1 MKKEDGSDTY
11 GLSQIGD
18 VLGRDFEIIARKWME
33 KERKELANA
42 SNAHRSELRNQI
54 PKYLKALGAVLST
67 EKEGRIDH
75 HLLAR
80 DHGIQRWTVGWV
92 LSEVVADYQLLQIT
106 ILEHLAEAMKR
117 SLTIEE
123 MKTFGAFIDEAIM
136 VAVTA
141 FTAESESELRSL
153 NETLEERVIERPR
166 LAEDR
171 AEKLKKIAIELTK
184 NRKDVPKT
192 LLSK

>member
-1 MKKEDGSDTY
+1 
-11 GLSQIGD
+11 
-18 VLGRDFEIIARKWME
+18 ME

-42 SNAHRSELRNQI
+42 SNSHREALRNQI
-54 PKYLKALGAVLST
+54 PKYLQELGVVLST
-67 EKEGRIDH
+67 EKDGLIDH

-80 DHGIQRWTVGWV
+80 DHGIHRWTVGWV
-92 LSEVVADYQLLQIT
+92 LSEVAADYQLLQIT
-106 ILEHLAEAMKR
+106 ILEHLAKAVKR

-153 NETLEERVIERPR
+153 NETLEERVIERTIFAGER
-166 LAEDR
+166 DTVTRMLGNASRVSKNLALELRPPLDPKNVI
-171 AEKLKKIAIELTK
+171 KLLEWL
-184 NRKDVPKT
+184 
-192 LLSK
+192 